1 MKTPFHS
8 SSNAKS
14 VNEERCGSFGAMIF
28 WNDVRRLVLKMAES
42 ERIDALAG
50 PLTIV
55 EFFGSGSNGGLEGND
70 WGVCA
75 TCARVM
81 VYAGVYQGPTRGIRG
96 QRARK
101 RT

>member
-55 EFFGSGSNGGLEGND
+55 AFLAA
-70 WGVCA
+70 VP
-75 TCARVM
+75 TVVLRVTIGE
-81 VYAGVYQGPTRGIRG
+81 YAQHAPE
-96 QRARK
+96 
-101 RT
+101 